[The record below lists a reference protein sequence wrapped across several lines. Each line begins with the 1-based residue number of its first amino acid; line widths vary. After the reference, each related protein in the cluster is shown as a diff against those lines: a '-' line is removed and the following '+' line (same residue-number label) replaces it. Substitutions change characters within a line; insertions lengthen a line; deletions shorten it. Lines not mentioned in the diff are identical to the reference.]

1 MFLFSVT
8 KCNIVIFL
16 FSEKMSAYLSKDEVQ
31 TFLQRSKY
39 FNKKFSKST
48 STYYFQNTLD
58 AMKLIYLQYFLPD
71 KQTKLKVCKKMRGG
85 RGPKSGN
92 GILEQNSKKR
102 EVAFMGAIPFS
113 LLCTPLCV

>member
-1 MFLFSVT
+1 
-8 KCNIVIFL
+8 
-16 FSEKMSAYLSKDEVQ
+16 MSAYLSKDEVQ

-71 KQTKLKVCKKMRGG
+71 KQTKQLSYYLIAKIGKGFL
-85 RGPKSGN
+85 
-92 GILEQNSKKR
+92 INSI
-102 EVAFMGAIPFS
+102 V
-113 LLCTPLCV
+113 V